1 MTQYGVY
8 LSYICVLLFLIST
21 YTQWHMALSSQ
32 KAGDNKAAAS
42 YERHALATGL
52 KDIERIAIS
61 HIRSLQSLLKWLWLG
76 TQLNVPLDL
85 GDV

>member
-1 MTQYGVY
+1 MCFTILNINIYSVAYGFV
-8 LSYICVLLFLIST
+8 VAKT
-21 YTQWHMALSSQ
+21 
-32 KAGDNKAAAS
+32 GDKKAAAS